1 MQKLKIKPNKYEIT
15 ISLRSDPNKWSSH
28 TVNEDQLLLE
38 LATIM
43 ANDKIQVEAVAL
55 VVTSHPNRHDMP
67 AE

>member
-28 TVNEDQLLLE
+28 AVNEDQLLLE

-43 ANDKIQVEAVAL
+43 SNDKVQIEAVAL
-55 VVTSHPNRHDMP
+55 VATSRSNRNDLP
-67 AE
+67 TE